1 MAWSCWGILLR
12 VGLSMRTSQTDDGG
26 RGVVLEEDSNRGTG
40 DHTSEKGRS
49 WTFLIQRIEKLLN
62 LSYSICRTD
71 L

>member
-1 MAWSCWGILLR
+1 
-12 VGLSMRTSQTDDGG
+12 MRTSRTDDGG